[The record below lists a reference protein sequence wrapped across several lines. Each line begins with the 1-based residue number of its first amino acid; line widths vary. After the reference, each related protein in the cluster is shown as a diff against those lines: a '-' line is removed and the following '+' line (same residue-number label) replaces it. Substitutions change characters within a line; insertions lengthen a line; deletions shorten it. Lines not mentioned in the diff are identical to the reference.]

1 MLVESKYK
9 VQYCGFRAFNRG
21 TVIIVMLVSSWAYD
35 GGVCVCVCVGGGG
48 GGSLYS
54 HRSFSEHSR
63 MILNVKKP

>member
-48 GGSLYS
+48 GGVYTVTGL
-54 HRSFSEHSR
+54 
-63 MILNVKKP
+63 LANTLV